1 MATRKLLI
9 AESNDELRQALA
21 ELFGQHYQVC
31 ICRSGDRALELLRS
45 FSPDI
50 VYIDLMLPQ
59 IDGITVLQTALQEGI
74 RPGILAAC
82 GFESPYIAEALGK
95 LQVDY
100 VIRKPCAPAAIAGHI
115 DEIAGAIDQAPAPPA
130 LSRTELSSV
139 LLQLNFGSHRDGYR
153 YLICGAGLFAQNI
166 QQTVTKE
173 LYPAIGKH
181 FGKSGQQ
188 VERSIRSAIDAA
200 WQQRNEAVW
209 RRYFTP
215 APNGTI
221 PRPTN
226 SKMLHALVRV
236 LESQQILKKYG

>member
-1 MATRKLLI
+1 MQTRKLLI
-9 AESNDELRQALA
+9 AESSDELCHALA
-21 ELFGQHYQVC
+21 ELLGEHYQVC

-50 VYIDLMLPQ
+50 IFIDLMLPQ

-74 RPGILAAC
+74 RPAILASI
-82 GFESPYIAEALGK
+82 GFESPYISEALGR

-100 VIRKPCAPAAIAGHI
+100 VVKKPCAASAIARHI
-115 DEIAGAIDQAPAPPA
+115 GEISGALPAMPAPKAVPQA
-130 LSRTELSSV
+130 DISDV
-139 LLQLNFGSHRDGYR
+139 LLQLSFGSHRDGYR
-153 YLICGAGLFAQNI
+153 YLVYGTPLFAQNI

-181 FGKSGQQ
+181 FSKSGEQ

-200 WQQRNEAVW
+200 WQRRNEDIW
-209 RRYFTP
+209 LRYFTP
-215 APNGTI
+215 APDGSI

-226 SKMLHALVRV
+226 GQMLHAMLRV
-236 LESQQILKKYG
+236 LAVQQSMKKIG